1 LQRVCNFD
9 MGRYFTNLR
18 QVFIIQHSKS

>member
-9 MGRYFTNLR
+9 MGRHFTNLR
-18 QVFIIQHSKS
+18 QVFIIQHSK